1 MAKQTSPLQ
10 RLRQLDK
17 QREKLLDHAKQEA
30 LAVVEHALE
39 GLNALGFSF
48 RLTDAASRKTAK
60 KAVKKRTRT
69 MKDAP
74 CPICG
79 FKTSPTHDGRA
90 HRSQKSKKPFTP
102 DELKERGLTK
112 V

>member
-1 MAKQTSPLQ
+1 MAKLMSPLQ
-10 RLRQLDK
+10 QLRQLDK
-17 QREKLLDHAKQEA
+17 QREKILEHAKEEA
-30 LAVVEHALE
+30 LVNAEQAITAL
-39 GLNALGFSF
+39 NDLGFNY
-48 RLTDAASRKTAK
+48 RLTEVPRRAAK
-60 KAVKKRTRT
+60 KATKKRART
-69 MKDAP
+69 VKDAP
-74 CPICG
+74 CPTCG